1 MVIQCTCDC
10 NCSDSRDNR
19 SIISCLLPGRSQPYK
34 LELGLGFGSSAVG
47 GDDMEH
53 RIPYYRRLSNT
64 SSALYGSC
72 PQLLPSSSTTH
83 ITATNTTTSN
93 HHSCQRNLK
102 NHDQSINLEE
112 RQYSSLV
119 RPKQRSPVLCNKCAL

>member
-10 NCSDSRDNR
+10 NCSYSRDNR
-19 SIISCLLPGRSQPYK
+19 SVISCLLPGRSQPYK
-34 LELGLGFGSSAVG
+34 LGSSFG
-47 GDDMEH
+47 GDDMEQ

-72 PQLLPSSSTTH
+72 PQLLPSSSS
-83 ITATNTTTSN
+83 TNN
-93 HHSCQRNLK
+93 RHSWLRIPK
-102 NHDQSINLEE
+102 NPQENPSENPSENP

>member
-19 SIISCLLPGRSQPYK
+19 SLISSCLPAATVPAARQQQRAGGHHPY
-34 LELGLGFGSSAVG
+34 GSLAAATAAAASG

-72 PQLLPSSSTTH
+72 PQLLP
-83 ITATNTTTSN
+83 TATATATATQPCP
-93 HHSCQRNLK
+93 HH
-102 NHDQSINLEE
+102 LEGHAE
-112 RQYSSLV
+112 DRQYSSLV
-119 RPKQRSPVLCNKCAL
+119 RPKHRSPVLCNKCAL

>member
-34 LELGLGFGSSAVG
+34 FGASFG
-47 GDDMEH
+47 GDDMEQ

-72 PQLLPSSSTTH
+72 PQLLPSSSSTT
-83 ITATNTTTSN
+83 N
-93 HHSCQRNLK
+93 HHSWLRIPK
-102 NHDQSINLEE
+102 NPQENPQENPSENPQENP